1 MTLTAN
7 VQLCKAPGTAGDKLR
22 LRTWIAIELIG
33 EDKQPIPG
41 MAYTV
46 TLPGGT
52 VKEGKLDDK
61 GSIEFLQVPPGVCK
75 VTFPELDKEAWV
87 REEEEE
93 AASESNAA
101 A

>member
-7 VQLCKAPGTAGDKLR
+7 VQLCKAAGANGDKLR

-41 MAYTV
+41 ATYAV

-52 VKEGKLDDK
+52 VKEGKLDSK
-61 GSIEFLQVPPGVCK
+61 GSVELLEVPPGVCK
-75 VTFPELDKEAWV
+75 VSFPELDKEAWV
-87 REEEEE
+87 VEEEE
-93 AASESNAA
+93 AAASTESNAA
-101 A
+101 

>member
-7 VQLCKAPGTAGDKLR
+7 VQLCKAAGTAGDKLR

-33 EDKQPIPG
+33 EDDQPIPG
-41 MAYTV
+41 VAFTV

-61 GSIEFLQVPPGVCK
+61 GSVAFMEVPPGTCTVA
-75 VTFPELDKEAWV
+75 FPELDQEAWTAV
-87 REEEEE
+87 EEQSASAS
-93 AASESNAA
+93 AA
-101 A
+101 